1 MVPGMARIY
10 DQGAYFQAR
19 KDALQKWADHLR
31 EVISATATALAL
43 AKELA

>member
-1 MVPGMARIY
+1 MARIY

-31 EVISATATALAL
+31 TIITAAEQKEVA
-43 AKELA
+43 